1 MKLSTDLVE
10 QTLSQY
16 NARVIPENHPV
27 VPELNEMF
35 GDHTFF
41 VDGEGLSI
49 LEPVDPP
56 QQGAEACKVVKLAE
70 WSEGGNA
77 LAPHEPEETEVV
89 VVLDT
94 AH

>member
-35 GDHTFF
+35 GEHTFF
-41 VDGEGLSI
+41 VDREGLSI

-70 WSEGGNA
+70 QYGVTSSIGRLQKA
-77 LAPHEPEETEVV
+77 LDGLPG
-89 VVLDT
+89 
-94 AH
+94 